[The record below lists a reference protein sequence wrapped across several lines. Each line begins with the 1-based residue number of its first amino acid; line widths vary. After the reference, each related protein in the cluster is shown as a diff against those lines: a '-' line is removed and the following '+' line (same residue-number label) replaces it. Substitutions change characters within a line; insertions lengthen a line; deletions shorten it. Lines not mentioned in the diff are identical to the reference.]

1 MRWENNIAP
10 PRRTAITPNTAGEAY
25 MADGM
30 TLLRRRPK
38 ALVQII
44 DAALDQ
50 IAIRAQRE
58 PGNGRFLPVVV
69 ESRRLLQQCLNGVL
83 ARTLTPNEDPDRNG
97 RLVKERIGV
106 GIDHVLSRRGLAAR
120 DQL

>member
-30 TLLRRRPK
+30 ALLRRRPK
-38 ALVQII
+38 AFVKVI

-58 PGNGRFLPVVV
+58 PGNGRFLPVMV
-69 ESRRLLQQCLNGVL
+69 ESRRLLQQCLDGVL
-83 ARTLTPNEDPDRNG
+83 ARTLTPNEDPDRDG
-97 RLVKERIGV
+97 RLDSERI
-106 GIDHVLSRRGLAAR
+106 SM
-120 DQL
+120 